1 MEANKKN
8 LNVEKKRGF
17 KVPNAYIIVI
27 GIMIFVSILT
37 YIVPAGKYAEITTA
51 SGTTVLDPN
60 SFTYVEQQGISLWQF
75 FTAFYAGLQKN
86 QAIIFFLFLLGGYFK
101 IIIDTKAVDGFISLL
116 IDKLGNKVL
125 ITIPILMLVMSLLGD
140 AGVLIN
146 PVVAFIPIGILLAN
160 RLKLDPIC
168 AVAVTFVAA
177 YQGFSTTQL
186 CGPTLQTAQAIAELP
201 VLSGF
206 GYRFVIWA
214 IVFVAT
220 ALYTMRYAKKVSQD
234 PTKSLVYGDYEIME
248 VKEDEITKFE
258 ARHGIIMLIML
269 VGFGIYS
276 YGAVKYSWGMDY
288 MAAIFFIVGV
298 SGGIVGGLNGDQ
310 IVKSFVDGC
319 KEMCFSAMLMGCAA
333 AISILLS
340 EGSILHTITHAFALF
355 LQNFPAYISA
365 PLMYVANVLVNFFV
379 SSGSGQAVVVMP
391 IMAPLADLVGVTRQL
406 AVCAYQFGDGLSN
419 CIFPTN
425 GTMMACIALAG
436 VKYEKWLK
444 WILPL
449 FVIWSVIIMIALMI
463 GVMIGIA

>member
-1 MEANKKN
+1 MEAKQTNLNKQNKK
-8 LNVEKKRGF
+8 GF

-27 GIMIFVSILT
+27 GIMVFVSILT
-37 YIVPAGKYAEITTA
+37 YIIPAGQYSEITTA

-60 SFTYVEQQGISLWQF
+60 SFKYVKQNGITLWQF
-75 FTAFYAGLQKN
+75 FTSFYEGLQKN

-125 ITIPILMLVMSLLGD
+125 IVIPILMLVMSLLGD

-177 YQGFSTTQL
+177 YQGFSTTQI

-201 VLSGF
+201 ILSGF

-214 IVFVAT
+214 IIFIVT
-220 ALYTMRYAKKVSQD
+220 AVYTMRYAKKVSKD
-234 PTKSLVYGDYEIME
+234 PQNSIIYGEYELME
-248 VKEDEITKFE
+248 VKEEHITKFE
-258 ARHGIIMLIML
+258 AKHGIIMLIML

-310 IVKSFVDGC
+310 IVKSFVEGC
-319 KEMCFSAMLMGCAA
+319 KELCFSAMLMGCAA
-333 AISILLS
+333 AISILLT
-340 EGSILHTITHAFALF
+340 EGSILHTITHSFALF
-355 LQNFPAYISA
+355 LQNFPSYISA
-365 PLMYVANVLVNFFV
+365 PLMYVANVIVNFFV

-391 IMAPLADLVGVTRQL
+391 IMTPLSDLVGVSRQL

-436 VKYEKWLK
+436 VKYDKWLK

-449 FVIWSVIIMIALMI
+449 FVIW
-463 GVMIGIA
+463 